1 MEFHAHCICA
11 KMHNLFFNHVINKHM
26 EKVKFFAKFI
36 HTKKKNQFDKFG
48 KTWFSVKLLDI
59 AEASTLLLFNFVL
72 FIETLAFCM
81 PIT

>member
-1 MEFHAHCICA
+1 
-11 KMHNLFFNHVINKHM
+11 M

-36 HTKKKNQFDKFG
+36 HTKKKQFDKFG

-59 AEASTLLLFNFVL
+59 VEASTLLLFNFVL